1 MDRVGRA
8 GLASIIIPTFNRG
21 ELLKE
26 TLDSAVGQTYRPVE
40 IIVVDDGSTDHTAA
54 LIEQW
59 RGELPGD
66 PGLSVR
72 YIHQENGGVGSA
84 RNHGLIESRG
94 EFIQFLD
101 SDDVLHPRKLE
112 LQIACLVKFP
122 ESGYAFSEMARIE
135 DSLQW
140 SEIAVEQ
147 ARLADSAEFYCSPK
161 VLTMV
166 GVYRRQT
173 CCTAGPWSEDI
184 HLGEDEEYALRAL
197 LSTEKLVYLPGYL
210 CAFRDHTGPRLTDAQ
225 KHERGWYFALQ
236 AYDRMAE
243 VAAADGRVNDQ
254 RFVEPL
260 VKHLTDI
267 IVMALETGANVLAN
281 TAIRICWK
289 LPVKPM
295 RRARLVVY
303 WFLNLMPTGFF
314 LNLWRVWIKFRYYA
328 LEIPRREF
336 CRIRDGWKLEKRGA

>member
-1 MDRVGRA
+1 MKPLA
-8 GLASIIIPTFNRG
+8 QPGLASIIIPTFNRG

-26 TLDSAVGQTYRPVE
+26 TLDSAVAQTYRPVE

-54 LIEQW
+54 LVERW
-59 RGELPGD
+59 RRELAAD

-112 LQIACLVKFP
+112 FQIACLAKFP
-122 ESGYAFSEMARIE
+122 GSGFAFSEMARI
-135 DSLQW
+135 DDPNKW
-140 SEIAVEQ
+140 SEIAIEQ

-173 CCTAGPWSEDI
+173 CRTAGPWSEDI
-184 HLGEDEEYALRAL
+184 HLGEDEEYNLRAL
-197 LSTEKLVYLPGYL
+197 LSTDKLVYLPGNL

-225 KHERGWYFALQ
+225 KHERGWFFALQ

-243 VAAADGRVNDQ
+243 VAASDGRVNDQ
-254 RFVEPL
+254 RFIEPL

-267 IVMALETGANVLAN
+267 ILTALETGADDLAN

-289 LPVKPM
+289 LPVRPARRM
-295 RRARLVVY
+295 RLAVY

-314 LNLWRVWIKFRYYA
+314 LNVWSVWTKFRHVA
-328 LEIPRREF
+328 FEIPKREL